1 MSRSR
6 RKTLIFGHAIC
17 RSERKDKQLWHRRW
31 RAGERTLLASASP
44 EALSAH
50 LPLSESQV
58 SDVYWMGKDGRSYWP
73 IARQVAMAK
82 RVALKKR
89 LLRKWMGKRAYPN
102 RSAGQ
107 RLGADRR
114 RSGILKR
121 NLIYTGVT
129 HGKRLVVLVGQKRA
143 LAIAVKGQHSE
154 RRCSKL
160 SE

>member
-1 MSRSR
+1 MDRLHSGSTDRRTAENTQAGDQAGKDRAATPTTRSAGSGVRHERIMSRSR

-73 IARQVAMAK
+73 TARQGAMAK
-82 RVALKKR
+82 GTARHQVRGRQEPPALKKR
-89 LLRKWMGKRAYPN
+89 LLLKWMANEHIQIG
-102 RSAGQ
+102 
-107 RLGADRR
+107 
-114 RSGILKR
+114 
-121 NLIYTGVT
+121 
-129 HGKRLVVLVGQKRA
+129 
-143 LAIAVKGQHSE
+143 
-154 RRCSKL
+154 
-160 SE
+160 